1 MKTPL
6 IAATLLISASTVSLY
21 AQQESSGVSHPP
33 DDAIVESTPQPA
45 PAKAKP
51 SAALPYSSE
60 SATTP
65 AASSQPTFKVIGP
78 VSRPPAADNPDA
90 DIVTEVPP
98 SDDQVE
104 SHLPAQNPSSSDARP
119 APTQIASSQGLSP
132 ALKPRVEPNPDQG
145 IVTEVPINPN
155 ELPSGTEL
163 RVRLAEEISTTTTT
177 VGTPFHGEIIEPV
190 MHNGQTIIPA
200 GAELRGHVTEVRGGR
215 RIKGSALI
223 HLEPQSIVLP
233 DGSQYH
239 LNASVI
245 DSDQFADT
253 RASKV
258 PRHGI
263 SARPCGFVDDHDLR
277 SKNRA
282 LWLVFVFAIAR
293 GDQAQQLAL
302 KNFND
307 VSSERASTVEALV
320 HDHRFFANLR
330 EEVAGEVGV
339 AAKPGYLQT
348 LTKGINAY
356 QQNQSHQ

>member
-6 IAATLLISASTVSLY
+6 IAATLLISASTVTLY

-33 DDAIVESTPQPA
+33 DDAIVESTPQAA

-51 SAALPYSSE
+51 SAALPYTSE
-60 SATTP
+60 TAPAP
-65 AASSQPTFKVIGP
+65 AAASQPTFTVIGP
-78 VSRPPAADNPDA
+78 VSRPPSASNPDA

-98 SDDQVE
+98 SDNAV
-104 SHLPAQNPSSSDARP
+104 PGTN
-119 APTQIASSQGLSP
+119 QIASSQGLSP
-132 ALKPRVEPNPDQG
+132 ALKPRMEPNPDQG

-163 RVRLAEEISTTTTT
+163 RVRLAEEISTSTTT
-177 VGTPFHGEIIEPV
+177 VGTPFHGEITEPV

-223 HLEPQSIVLP
+223 HLEPQTIVLP

-253 RASKV
+253 RVNSEGSILHRDHAGKTLAAMSLTTGSAAAAGAV
-258 PRHGI
+258 LGGGVGALVGAGI
-263 SARPCGFVDDHDLR
+263 GAGV
-277 SKNRA
+277 
-282 LWLVFVFAIAR
+282 
-293 GDQAQQLAL
+293 
-302 KNFND
+302 
-307 VSSERASTVEALV
+307 STVWWLKQDRQTHLPKDTTIV
-320 HDHRFFANLR
+320 FNLTTPLPITPDQR
-330 EEVAGEVGV
+330 
-339 AAKPGYLQT
+339 
-348 LTKGINAY
+348 
-356 QQNQSHQ
+356 

>member
-6 IAATLLISASTVSLY
+6 IAATLLISASTVTLY

-163 RVRLAEEISTTTTT
+163 RVRLTEEISTTTTT

-253 RASKV
+253 RVNSEGSILHRDHAGKTLAAMSLTTGSAAAAGAV
-258 PRHGI
+258 FGGGVGALVGAGI
-263 SARPCGFVDDHDLR
+263 GAGV
-277 SKNRA
+277 
-282 LWLVFVFAIAR
+282 
-293 GDQAQQLAL
+293 
-302 KNFND
+302 
-307 VSSERASTVEALV
+307 STVWWLKQDRQTHLPKDTTIV
-320 HDHRFFANLR
+320 FNLTTPLPITPDQR
-330 EEVAGEVGV
+330 
-339 AAKPGYLQT
+339 
-348 LTKGINAY
+348 
-356 QQNQSHQ
+356 